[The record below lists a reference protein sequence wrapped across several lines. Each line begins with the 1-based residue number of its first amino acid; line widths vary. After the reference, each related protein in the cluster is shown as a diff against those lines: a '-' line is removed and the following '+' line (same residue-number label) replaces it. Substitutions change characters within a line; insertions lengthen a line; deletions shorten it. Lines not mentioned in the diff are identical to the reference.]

1 MTDPA
6 RASSAHPSA
15 RRRSRRAAAWA
26 VPVVALL
33 LAGCT
38 TEAEPA
44 PTDQPSASAAPTT
57 CLESGPESDSIEVG
71 GVFGEKPTVE
81 LPSPVTAERS
91 QQTVVVPGD
100 GPTTEVGDV
109 VRVAITVFDAQSGA
123 ELSTAG
129 YTGGSGEQLTISGD
143 FYVPGI
149 EGALSCA
156 QAGSRTVTV
165 ASAAD
170 MQPGSPGTDAPNPA
184 AIIVVDTFS
193 IVPTRATGE
202 AQPAERGFPE
212 VALADDGRPTVTIPD
227 ADPPTDLRIEVLKRG
242 DGEIVPDPANVTVQ
256 YQGVNWR
263 TGEVFDESWGRGTV
277 ATFSTD
283 QVVTGFAEA
292 MIGQTVGSQ
301 VVVIVPP
308 ADGYGEEGEPGSGIE
323 PTDTLVFV
331 IDILAV
337 A

>member
-1 MTDPA
+1 MIRPL
-6 RASSAHPSA
+6 RASSATPA
-15 RRRSRRAAAWA
+15 TRRRPWA
-26 VPVVALL
+26 VAVLPVIVVALV
-33 LAGCT
+33 AGCT
-38 TEAEPA
+38 GGSEPT
-44 PTDQPSASAAPTT
+44 PTGDDSTAAAAPTT
-57 CLESGPESDSIEVG
+57 CLESGAESDSVDVSG
-71 GVFGEKPTVE
+71 AFGEKPSIG
-81 LPSPVTAERS
+81 LPAPLTAAET

-109 VRVAITVFDAQSGA
+109 VQVAITVFDAETGT

-129 YTGGSGEQLTISGD
+129 YTGSAGEQLTISGD

-184 AIIVVDTFS
+184 AVIVVDTFS
-193 IVPTRATGE
+193 IVPTRATGVD
-202 AQPAERGFPE
+202 QPAQSGFPE
-212 VALADDGRPTVTIPD
+212 VELADDGRPTVTIPD
-227 ADPPTDLRIEVLKRG
+227 DDPPADLRIEVLKKG
-242 DGEIVPDPANVTVQ
+242 DGAVVPDPANVTVQ
-256 YQGVNWR
+256 YQGTNWR
-263 TGEVFDESWGRGTV
+263 TGEVFDESWGKGTL
-277 ATFSTD
+277 TPFSTD
-283 QVVTGFAEA
+283 QVVSGFAQA

-308 ADGYGEEGEPGSGIE
+308 ADGYGEAGEAGAGIE